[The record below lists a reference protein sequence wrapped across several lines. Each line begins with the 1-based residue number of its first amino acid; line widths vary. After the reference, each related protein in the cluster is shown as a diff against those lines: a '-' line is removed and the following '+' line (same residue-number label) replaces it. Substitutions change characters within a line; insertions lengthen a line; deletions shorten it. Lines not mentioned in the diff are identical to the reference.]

1 MLCRLLTGTCRAL
14 CHVPRF
20 LTLVLLIA
28 LPAFG
33 GPAFAE
39 TVAVVGSS
47 ENTEVVAALALAF
60 GKANPGMHVEVPE
73 PTGSSGGIKA
83 VALGKAALARVAR
96 PLKDREV
103 AEGLR
108 LVVFASAPVVFATH
122 PATGVVDLSRARVG
136 DIYARRVTDWSVLGG
151 GPGKI
156 YPLGPEAGDSMHRLM
171 EKLIPGFSVSAAPPI
186 ESLGSSQ
193 ELGQV
198 AARYPG
204 AVVYVPLPVAR
215 AARLSVLSLDGVV
228 PSAETLANDS
238 YPASIPLGLVS
249 AGEPQGVAGHFLDF
263 IFSPEGARVIREQ
276 GCLPL
281 QKASP

>member
-1 MLCRLLTGTCRAL
+1 MVCGLLTGTRRASFL
-14 CHVPRF
+14 SLRF
-20 LTLVLLIA
+20 VVLALLIA
-28 LPAFG
+28 LSAIG

-39 TVAVVGSS
+39 TVTVVGSS

-60 GKANPGMHVEVPE
+60 CKANPGMRVEVPE

-83 VALGKAALARVAR
+83 VAMGKAALARVAR

-103 AEGLR
+103 ADGLR

-122 PATGVVDLSRARVG
+122 PATGVVDLGLTGAG
-136 DIYARRVTDWSVLGG
+136 DIYARRITDWSVLGG
-151 GPGKI
+151 SPGKI

-171 EKLIPGFSVSAAPPI
+171 EKLIPGFSDPATLPV

-193 ELGQV
+193 ELAKT
-198 AARYPG
+198 AARHPG
-204 AVVYVPLPVAR
+204 AIVYVPLPAAR
-215 AARLSVLSLDGVV
+215 AERLSVLSLGGVV
-228 PSAETLANDS
+228 PSAETLANGS
-238 YPASIPLGLVS
+238 YPASLPLGLVFT
-249 AGEPQGVAGHFLDF
+249 GDVQGVGRSFLDF

-281 QKASP
+281 QRGTP